1 MAERRRSTPDS
12 RKAATK
18 KHTDSI
24 RRKYKVRKHVK
35 LLPSEVPHVEQMIV
49 VLKLASYSQVQ
60 MAKIIG
66 ISREQVKEILEKPK
80 VIEEIN
86 ILRAKLPAAATEL
99 LQDFMI
105 EAVMTYVDVMRTA
118 ENDKTRIE
126 AANEIL
132 DRGGIPKVSRS
143 ERHNIN
149 DERTTITDDG
159 IVERLRDAPVEV
171 QEKAAQLIE
180 GLEALLAEAA
190 TVSEED
196 DESTD

>member
-1 MAERRRSTPDS
+1 MAQQRKRSTPDTRAADS
-12 RKAATK
+12 RKKTEG
-18 KHTDSI
+18 I

-60 MAKIIG
+60 IAKIIG
-66 ISREQVKEILEKPK
+66 ISREQVREILDKPA
-80 VIEEIN
+80 VQEEIN

-159 IVERLRDAPVEV
+159 IVERLRDAPIEV

-180 GLEALLAEAA
+180 GLESLLAEASQ
-190 TVSEED
+190 VSED
-196 DESTD
+196 DDATD